1 MFIDVRTSNPGHAG
15 TFTPGRFWPN
25 GVRRRLEVVEDDV
38 AVKQITVTK
47 QLKEDPAVFR
57 LKVAEGPYL
66 PDGTPDPNRITR
78 AGLAAIRGNQHL
90 SIDSDEETQGTLS
103 HAAVNAARAEA
114 QKANSEL
121 TDAKIYAA
129 AQDEEIAKLQKAN
142 SELTDRVT
150 VLEKELDE
158 ATKPKPKTKD
168 PKDAPTTEPAK

>member
-25 GVRRRLEVVEDDV
+25 GVRRRLEVVADDV
-38 AVKQITVTK
+38 AEKQITVTK

-66 PDGTPDPNRITR
+66 PDGKPDPDRITR

-114 QKANSEL
+114 SKANAEL

-129 AQDEEIAKLQKAN
+129 ELEAEVEALTKAN
-142 SELTDRVT
+142 AELTAKVAE
-150 VLEKELDE
+150 LEAKATPEPKGKGKGKDE
-158 ATKPKPKTKD
+158 TT
-168 PKDAPTTEPAK
+168 TTEPAK